1 MPAARRPA
9 LPPGADGAG
18 VRGGRRP
25 LWDEPDVVDDRTIYR
40 RPDAVPLRPG
50 GARPVQAEI
59 VDGVPVYRIYRP
71 RHAHAGPGLM
81 PIRSPHG
88 RSAAYRVLWQWPLR
102 SPARLVLTAIGVV
115 ALVIAA
121 TIGIGRTT
129 NGSVSLPVGARPT
142 PSAAAVA
149 PPEPVLLPP
158 VPELEPTTLP
168 VSAAPAAALQVAS
181 RWARAWVRPPDGTTA
196 ARWLD
201 GLRSTT
207 TDEYL
212 GVLAGR

>member
-1 MPAARRPA
+1 
-9 LPPGADGAG
+9 
-18 VRGGRRP
+18 
-25 LWDEPDVVDDRTIYR
+25 
-40 RPDAVPLRPG
+40 
-50 GARPVQAEI
+50 
-59 VDGVPVYRIYRP
+59 
-71 RHAHAGPGLM
+71 M

-88 RSAAYRVLWQWPLR
+88 RSAAYRALWQWPLR

-115 ALVIAA
+115 GLVVAA
-121 TIGIGRTT
+121 TIGIGAT
-129 NGSVSLPVGARPT
+129 NGSVSLPVGAQPT

-201 GLRSTT
+201 GLRATT

-212 GVLAGR
+212 GVLAGVDPGNIPATKVTGAAKAVSVSPRSLRVQVPTDTLTLVITVVDTDTGWRVSGYDRE

>member
-1 MPAARRPA
+1 
-9 LPPGADGAG
+9 
-18 VRGGRRP
+18 
-25 LWDEPDVVDDRTIYR
+25 
-40 RPDAVPLRPG
+40 
-50 GARPVQAEI
+50 
-59 VDGVPVYRIYRP
+59 
-71 RHAHAGPGLM
+71 M

-88 RSAAYRVLWQWPLR
+88 RSAAYRALWQWPLR

-115 ALVIAA
+115 GLVVAA
-121 TIGIGRTT
+121 TIGIGAT
-129 NGSVSLPVGARPT
+129 NGSVSLPVGAQPT

-201 GLRSTT
+201 GLRATT

-212 GVLAGR
+212 GVLAGVDPGNIPATKVTGAAKAVSVAPRSLRVQVPTDALTLVITVVDTDTGWRVSGYDRE

>member
-1 MPAARRPA
+1 
-9 LPPGADGAG
+9 
-18 VRGGRRP
+18 
-25 LWDEPDVVDDRTIYR
+25 
-40 RPDAVPLRPG
+40 
-50 GARPVQAEI
+50 
-59 VDGVPVYRIYRP
+59 
-71 RHAHAGPGLM
+71 M

-88 RSAAYRVLWQWPLR
+88 RSAAYRALWQWPLR
-102 SPARLVLTAIGVV
+102 SPARLALTAIGVLAV
-115 ALVIAA
+115 LVGA
-121 TIGIGRTT
+121 TIGIGMT
-129 NGSVSLPVGARPT
+129 NGSVALPVGARPT
-142 PSAAAVA
+142 PSAAAPVA

-196 ARWLD
+196 AKWLD

-212 GVLAGR
+212 GVLSGVDPGNIPATRVTGAAKAVSVAPRSLRVQVPTDAVTLVITVVDTDTGWRVSGYDRE

>member
-1 MPAARRPA
+1 
-9 LPPGADGAG
+9 
-18 VRGGRRP
+18 
-25 LWDEPDVVDDRTIYR
+25 
-40 RPDAVPLRPG
+40 
-50 GARPVQAEI
+50 
-59 VDGVPVYRIYRP
+59 
-71 RHAHAGPGLM
+71 M

-88 RSAAYRVLWQWPLR
+88 RSAAYRALWQWPLR
-102 SPARLVLTAIGVV
+102 SPARLALTAIGVLAV
-115 ALVIAA
+115 LVGA
-121 TIGIGRTT
+121 TIGIGMT
-129 NGSVSLPVGARPT
+129 NGSVALPVGARPT
-142 PSAAAVA
+142 PSAAAPVA

-196 ARWLD
+196 AKWLD

-212 GVLAGR
+212 GVLSGVDPGNIPATRVTGAAKAVSVAPRSLRVQVPTDALTLVITVVDTDTGWRVSGYDQE

>member
-1 MPAARRPA
+1 
-9 LPPGADGAG
+9 
-18 VRGGRRP
+18 
-25 LWDEPDVVDDRTIYR
+25 
-40 RPDAVPLRPG
+40 
-50 GARPVQAEI
+50 
-59 VDGVPVYRIYRP
+59 
-71 RHAHAGPGLM
+71 M

-88 RSAAYRVLWQWPLR
+88 RSAAYRALWQWPLR

-115 ALVIAA
+115 ALVVAA
-121 TIGIGRTT
+121 TIGIGAT
-129 NGSVSLPVGARPT
+129 NGAVSLPGGAQPT
-142 PSAAAVA
+142 PSAAAAA

-212 GVLAGR
+212 GVLAGVDPGNIPATRVTGAAKAVSVAPRSLRVQVPTDALTLVITVVDTDTGWRVSGYDRE

>member
-1 MPAARRPA
+1 
-9 LPPGADGAG
+9 
-18 VRGGRRP
+18 
-25 LWDEPDVVDDRTIYR
+25 
-40 RPDAVPLRPG
+40 
-50 GARPVQAEI
+50 
-59 VDGVPVYRIYRP
+59 
-71 RHAHAGPGLM
+71 M

-88 RSAAYRVLWQWPLR
+88 RSAAYRALWQWPLR
-102 SPARLVLTAIGVV
+102 SPARLALTAIGVL
-115 ALVIAA
+115 ALLVAA
-121 TIGIGRTT
+121 TIGIGMT
-129 NGSVSLPVGARPT
+129 NGSVGLPVGARPT
-142 PSAAAVA
+142 PSAAAPVT

-196 ARWLD
+196 AKWLD

-212 GVLAGR
+212 GVLSAVDPGNIPATKVTGAAKAVSVSPRSLRVQVPTDALTLVITVVDTDTGWRVSGYDRE

>member
-1 MPAARRPA
+1 
-9 LPPGADGAG
+9 
-18 VRGGRRP
+18 
-25 LWDEPDVVDDRTIYR
+25 
-40 RPDAVPLRPG
+40 
-50 GARPVQAEI
+50 
-59 VDGVPVYRIYRP
+59 
-71 RHAHAGPGLM
+71 M

-88 RSAAYRVLWQWPLR
+88 RSAAYRALWQWPLR
-102 SPARLVLTAIGVV
+102 SPARLVLTAIGVL
-115 ALVIAA
+115 ALLVAA
-121 TIGIGRTT
+121 TIGIGMT
-129 NGSVSLPVGARPT
+129 NGSVGLPVGARPT
-142 PSAAAVA
+142 PSAATPVA

-158 VPELEPTTLP
+158 VPELDPTTLP

-212 GVLAGR
+212 GVLSAVDPGNIPATKVTGAAKAVSVAPRSLRVQVPTDALTLVITVVDTDTGWRVSGYDRE

>member
-1 MPAARRPA
+1 
-9 LPPGADGAG
+9 
-18 VRGGRRP
+18 
-25 LWDEPDVVDDRTIYR
+25 
-40 RPDAVPLRPG
+40 
-50 GARPVQAEI
+50 
-59 VDGVPVYRIYRP
+59 
-71 RHAHAGPGLM
+71 M

-88 RSAAYRVLWQWPLR
+88 RSAAYRALWQWPLR
-102 SPARLVLTAIGVV
+102 SPARLALTAIGVL
-115 ALVIAA
+115 ALLVAA
-121 TIGIGRTT
+121 TIGIGMT
-129 NGSVSLPVGARPT
+129 NGSVALPVGARPT
-142 PSAAAVA
+142 PSAAAPVA

-196 ARWLD
+196 AMWLD

-212 GVLAGR
+212 GVLSAVDPGNIPATKVTGAAKAVSVSPRSLRVQVPTDAVTLVITVVDTDTGWRVSGYDRE

>member
-1 MPAARRPA
+1 
-9 LPPGADGAG
+9 
-18 VRGGRRP
+18 
-25 LWDEPDVVDDRTIYR
+25 
-40 RPDAVPLRPG
+40 
-50 GARPVQAEI
+50 
-59 VDGVPVYRIYRP
+59 
-71 RHAHAGPGLM
+71 M

-88 RSAAYRVLWQWPLR
+88 RSAAYRALWQWPLR
-102 SPARLVLTAIGVV
+102 SPARLVLTGIVVV
-115 ALVIAA
+115 ALVVGA
-121 TIGIGRTT
+121 TIGIGAT

-196 ARWLD
+196 AKWLD

-212 GVLAGR
+212 GVLSGVDPGNIPATKVTGAAKAVSVAPRSLRVQVPTDALTLVITVVDTDTGWRVSGYDRE

>member
-1 MPAARRPA
+1 
-9 LPPGADGAG
+9 
-18 VRGGRRP
+18 
-25 LWDEPDVVDDRTIYR
+25 
-40 RPDAVPLRPG
+40 
-50 GARPVQAEI
+50 
-59 VDGVPVYRIYRP
+59 
-71 RHAHAGPGLM
+71 M

-88 RSAAYRVLWQWPLR
+88 RSAAYRALWQWPLR

-115 ALVIAA
+115 GLVVAA
-121 TIGIGRTT
+121 TIGIGAT
-129 NGSVSLPVGARPT
+129 NGSVSLPVGAQPT

-212 GVLAGR
+212 GVLAGVDPGNIPATRVTGAAKAVSVSPRSLRVQVPTDTLTLVITVVDTDTGWRVSGYDRE

>member
-1 MPAARRPA
+1 
-9 LPPGADGAG
+9 
-18 VRGGRRP
+18 
-25 LWDEPDVVDDRTIYR
+25 
-40 RPDAVPLRPG
+40 
-50 GARPVQAEI
+50 
-59 VDGVPVYRIYRP
+59 
-71 RHAHAGPGLM
+71 M

-88 RSAAYRVLWQWPLR
+88 RSAAYRALWQWPLR
-102 SPARLVLTAIGVV
+102 SPARLALTAIGVLAV
-115 ALVIAA
+115 LVAA
-121 TIGIGRTT
+121 TIGIGMT
-129 NGSVSLPVGARPT
+129 NGSVALPVGARPT
-142 PSAAAVA
+142 PSAAAPVA

-196 ARWLD
+196 AKWLD

-212 GVLAGR
+212 GVLSAVDPGNIPATKVTGAAKAVSVAPRSLKVQVPTDALTLVITVVDTDTGWRVSGYDRE

>member
-1 MPAARRPA
+1 
-9 LPPGADGAG
+9 
-18 VRGGRRP
+18 
-25 LWDEPDVVDDRTIYR
+25 
-40 RPDAVPLRPG
+40 
-50 GARPVQAEI
+50 
-59 VDGVPVYRIYRP
+59 
-71 RHAHAGPGLM
+71 M

-88 RSAAYRVLWQWPLR
+88 RSAAYRALWQWPLR

-115 ALVIAA
+115 GLVVAA
-121 TIGIGRTT
+121 TIGIGAT
-129 NGSVSLPVGARPT
+129 NGSVSLPVGAQPT

-181 RWARAWVRPPDGTTA
+181 RWARAWVRPPDGTSA
-196 ARWLD
+196 VRWLD

-212 GVLAGR
+212 GVLAGVDPGNIPATKVTGAAKAVSVSPRSLRVQVPTDTLTLVITVVDTDSGWRVSGYDRE

>member
-1 MPAARRPA
+1 
-9 LPPGADGAG
+9 
-18 VRGGRRP
+18 
-25 LWDEPDVVDDRTIYR
+25 
-40 RPDAVPLRPG
+40 
-50 GARPVQAEI
+50 
-59 VDGVPVYRIYRP
+59 
-71 RHAHAGPGLM
+71 M

-88 RSAAYRVLWQWPLR
+88 RSAAYRALWQWPLR
-102 SPARLVLTAIGVV
+102 SPARLALTAIGVLAV
-115 ALVIAA
+115 LVAA
-121 TIGIGRTT
+121 TIGIGMT
-129 NGSVSLPVGARPT
+129 NGSVGLPVGARPT
-142 PSAAAVA
+142 PSAAAPVA

-196 ARWLD
+196 AKWLD

-212 GVLAGR
+212 GVLVGVDPANIPATKVTGAAKAVSVSPRSLRVQVPTDAVTLVITVVDTDTGWRVSGYDRE

>member
-1 MPAARRPA
+1 
-9 LPPGADGAG
+9 
-18 VRGGRRP
+18 
-25 LWDEPDVVDDRTIYR
+25 
-40 RPDAVPLRPG
+40 
-50 GARPVQAEI
+50 
-59 VDGVPVYRIYRP
+59 
-71 RHAHAGPGLM
+71 M

-88 RSAAYRVLWQWPLR
+88 RSAAYRALWQWPLR
-102 SPARLVLTAIGVV
+102 SPARLALTAIGVLAV
-115 ALVIAA
+115 LVGA
-121 TIGIGRTT
+121 TIGIGMT
-129 NGSVSLPVGARPT
+129 NGSVALPVGARPT
-142 PSAAAVA
+142 PSAAAPVA

-196 ARWLD
+196 AKWLD

-212 GVLAGR
+212 GVLSGVDPGNIPATRVTGAAKAVSVAPRSLRVQVPTDALTLVITVVDTDTGWRVSGYDRE